1 MHAHFR
7 HSARVHRTINF
18 LELSKKMKI
27 LKLRVS
33 SFEDLTEPTKFY
45 MEIQMLSHVGEAKCR
60 EIEHPQA
67 VFVEG
72 GLYYETDGTLTYKR

>member
-1 MHAHFR
+1 
-7 HSARVHRTINF
+7 
-18 LELSKKMKI
+18 
-27 LKLRVS
+27 
-33 SFEDLTEPTKFY
+33 
-45 MEIQMLSHVGEAKCR
+45 MLSHVGEAKCR